1 VLRLDADHVLR
12 LVQPGDGAALARAY
26 TANRDHLAAWEPV
39 RSDEFYTAAWQE
51 QHVDQC
57 LADADSGR
65 GYRFV
70 ILSGDGE
77 IRGRM
82 NLNNVVRG
90 AFRCADVGYWV
101 DASRLRRGLGG
112 HGVAALVRFAE
123 RDLALHRLQA
133 ATLLDN
139 TASQHVLT
147 RAGFSVIGMAPQYL
161 HIAGEWRDHRLFQR
175 ILP

>member
-1 VLRLDADHVLR
+1 MLRLDADHVLR

-26 TANRDHLAAWEPV
+26 TTNRDHLAPWEPV
-39 RSDEFYTAAWQE
+39 RSVDFYTATWQE
-51 QHVDQC
+51 RHVEHSV
-57 LADADSGR
+57 ADTDSGR

-70 ILSGDGE
+70 LVSDDGE

-90 AFRCADVGYWV
+90 AFRSADLGYWI
-101 DASRLRRGLGG
+101 DASRLRRGLAGR
-112 HGVAALVRFAE
+112 GVAELIRFAGE
-123 RDLALHRLQA
+123 ELSLHRLQA

-139 TASQHVLT
+139 VASQRVLSS
-147 RAGFSVIGMAPQYL
+147 AGFTEIGLAPQYL

-175 ILP
+175 ILA